1 VKRTDGITGLNVPAS
16 REARR
21 YPRYNVNMRVA
32 VQVFREGVVES
43 LWGRSNEVGQDGM
56 SATLTGELQ
65 PGEVATLEFTL
76 PATVIATKLRAVVRY
91 RSGFRHGF
99 EFLTLAEG
107 QRETIQRALQIAEEE
122 A

>member
-1 VKRTDGITGLNVPAS
+1 MKRTDAVPGPNAPTR

-21 YPRYNVNMRVA
+21 YPRYNINMRVA
-32 VQVFREGVVES
+32 VQVFREGTVES
-43 LWGRSNEVGQDGM
+43 LWGRSNELGQDGM

-65 PGEVATLEFTL
+65 PGEVAWLEFTL
-76 PATVIATKLRAVVRY
+76 PATIVATRLRAVVRY

-107 QRETIQRALQIAEEE
+107 QREAIQRALEMAEEE